1 MTTLLVKPTN
11 KVLRV
16 IAVLKFLE
24 TAAVI
29 AAGLAA
35 LKLLNPA
42 TLDAIA
48 AWSEALPGQQEQQ
61 VVQRV
66 LDQLSGITQHEVR
79 ALGAGAILF
88 AAIFLMEGIGLW
100 LQRRWAEWLSVVATA
115 LFIPLEIL
123 ELCRH
128 ESATK
133 IIALVVNLL
142 VVGYLVARIAAARLE
157 HKLSSQ

>member
-1 MTTLLVKPTN
+1 
-11 KVLRV
+11 
-16 IAVLKFLE
+16 
-24 TAAVI
+24 
-29 AAGLAA
+29 
-35 LKLLNPA
+35 
-42 TLDAIA
+42 
-48 AWSEALPGQQEQQ
+48 
-61 VVQRV
+61 
-66 LDQLSGITQHEVR
+66 
-79 ALGAGAILF
+79 
-88 AAIFLMEGIGLW
+88 
-100 LQRRWAEWLSVVATA
+100 VVATA